1 MNTKNRLFSALLSA
15 CCLASVSAAALSE
28 AEINSRVNDLLS
40 RMTLEEKIGQLNQL
54 SGYGYAPEMVG
65 HIRSGAVGSILNEV
79 DPEVVNKLQ
88 REAVENTRLGIPL
101 IFARDVIHGF
111 KTIFPIPLGQ
121 AATWNPAIVEEG
133 ARIAADEA
141 GSVGIRWTF
150 SPMVDIARDARWGRI
165 AEGFGEDPVLT
176 TALGVAMVKGYQ
188 GDDLTKPNTMAACAK
203 HFAGY
208 GAAESGKDYNTT
220 WIPEELLRDVYLRPF
235 KALAD
240 AGSATFMCSFN
251 DINGVPSSGN
261 RKLLQNILR
270 DEWGYD
276 GLMVSDWGSIQQ
288 MIPHG
293 YSENLRHAAA
303 QAADAGVDIDMESY
317 AYTRHLR
324 DLVEKGEVSEAR
336 VDSLVRNVLN
346 LKYRLGLFENP
357 YVDMA
362 NAKRFYAPESLEAA
376 RRAVEESAILL
387 KNSGTLPINNSKVK
401 KIAVIGPMADA
412 QHDQAGTW
420 VFDLEKEHSV
430 TPLTALQQMYGKE
443 NIIYAPGLE
452 YTRDLNTKG
461 FSDAVKAAK
470 KADVVLYFAGE
481 EAVLSGEA
489 HCRADLSLPGA
500 QSRLLDELKA
510 TGKPVVLIVQ
520 AGRQLALMHECELA
534 DAVVYCFHG
543 GTMTGPGLANLLAGT
558 VNFSGRSPVSFP
570 RMSGQEPLY
579 YNRKNT
585 GRPAEG
591 ITLINDIPLEA
602 GQTSTG
608 CTSFYLDAGD
618 GALFP
623 FGYGLS
629 YTTFAYSDPVLSA
642 TEIAPDGSVS
652 VKCTI
657 TNTGNRAGSEVAQLY
672 IRDHVASLVRPVR
685 ELRGFEKI
693 TLQPGESRTVEF
705 LLQPSDLAFH
715 VNGAQTAVEP
725 GEFSVWV
732 APNANEGNP
741 AKFNV
746 VKPAEIASR

>member
-1 MNTKNRLFSALLSA
+1 MNKKNLLFSALMAAGCAFSA
-15 CCLASVSAAALSE
+15 MAVLPE
-28 AEINSRVNDLLS
+28 AEINSRVNDLIG

-65 HIRSGAVGSILNEV
+65 QIRNGAVGSILNEV

-121 AATWNPAIVEEG
+121 AATWNPAVVEEG

-141 GSVGIRWTF
+141 SSVGIRWTF
-150 SPMVDIARDARWGRI
+150 SPMVDISRDARWGRI
-165 AEGFGEDPVLT
+165 AESFGEDPVLSE
-176 TALGVAMVKGYQ
+176 ALGVAMVKGYQ
-188 GDDLTKPNTMAACAK
+188 SDDLSQPNTMAACAK

-303 QAADAGVDIDMESY
+303 QAVDAGVDIDMESY
-317 AYTRHLR
+317 AYTGHLR

-357 YVDMA
+357 YVDVA
-362 NAKRFYAPESLEAA
+362 TSKRFYAPASLDAA

-387 KNSGTLPINNSKVK
+387 KNTGTLPINNSKVK

-443 NIIYAPGLE
+443 NVIYAPGLD
-452 YTRDLNTKG
+452 YTRDLSTKG

-500 QSRLLDELKA
+500 QSRLLQELKA
-510 TGKPVVLIVQ
+510 TGKPVVMVVQ
-520 AGRQLALMHECELA
+520 AGRQLAIMPESELA

-543 GTMTGPGLANLLAGT
+543 GTMTGPALANLLSGN
-558 VNFSGRSPVSFP
+558 VNFSGRCPVSFP

-591 ITLINDIPLEA
+591 ITLINDIELEA

-608 CTSFYLDAGD
+608 CTSYYLDAGD

-629 YTTFAYSDPVLSA
+629 YTDFTYSDPVLSA
-642 TEIAPDGSVS
+642 SEIGPDGTVT
-652 VKCTI
+652 VKCTV
-657 TNTGNRAGSEVAQLY
+657 TNSGDRAGSEVAQLY
-672 IRDHVASLVRPVR
+672 IRDHVASLIRPVR

-693 TLQPGESRTVEF
+693 TLQPGESKTVEF
-705 LLQPSDLAFH
+705 VLTPADLAFH
-715 VNGAQTAVEP
+715 VNGSQTVVEP

-732 APNANEGNP
+732 APNANEGTP
-741 AKFNV
+741 ARLTV
-746 VKPAEIASR
+746 VKPQTVASR